1 MTDLEKLLERD
12 DISNDIKEIIQKTVS
27 VQKQLVKQLNGYKNT
42 NLTPEESNYRSIF
55 EESPIPSMEMDLS
68 KIKEFFIAKKVQGEE
83 EIQDFFDKN
92 LDESKR
98 IVKMIHIVDVNKEFL
113 KYYEIKD
120 KTTFEDML
128 VYFWEFPFIKKALAQ
143 LLSGKT
149 NLEEESFAY
158 NSEGKEFHSLY
169 KVSVVPGFEES
180 LSKVLVSIVDISKLN
195 AAETNLRRN
204 EAQFR
209 RLFEDSPIALREMD
223 FSDVKKNIDLLKSAG
238 IDDLEDYFENN
249 PEEVA
254 KFVKMVK
261 TVNFNKAT
269 LKLFEASSLDDL
281 LKARGK
287 TFESNFIQAHQ
298 EHFSTLKN
306 VILALI
312 DGVSPIKR
320 ESVIATTK
328 GNRITTFMTIS
339 VVPGFEQSLSKVYI
353 SNLDITKIK
362 EAQNAILQ
370 SEKKFR
376 SIIEKSRDGIL
387 LIDEKGI
394 IIEWNRAITDLTG
407 IDSEKALNKGFWE
420 IYNPLMPGH
429 VSTADSTNLM
439 VERLNDILITG
450 EADWLPRPIGTE
462 IALPGG
468 GHKFVQVTIFP
479 IKTLKG
485 HMIGSIWRDVT
496 KQKEIETKMKQELLK
511 FNIEEQNVY
520 LIQEADPVLS
530 REVIRDI
537 LRIGYS
543 GLILSRTPE
552 IEYRESFQTEFNY
565 MWMAET
571 TLEEKYS
578 SLLHKIESVIESLP
592 PKSVVLIERLDFLIS
607 KFGFEDIIVLIYK
620 LREIAVFLNLAI
632 IFSIDEETISNSQLK
647 LIEKETRTV
656 EPRVLAKIPLHLLEI
671 MRFIYTRNN
680 IGQQPSYTQI
690 AYELNVSRPTARK
703 RIKELTAIGYLRE
716 NQKGRTKVLELTHRG
731 LNAFT
736 QKKIE

>member
-1 MTDLEKLLERD
+1 MTDLEKLLEKD
-12 DISNDIKEIIQKTVS
+12 DISDDEKEIIRKSIYDQK
-27 VQKQLVKQLNGYKNT
+27 KLIKQLNQYKND
-42 NLTPEESNYRSIF
+42 NLTVEESDYRSLF
-55 EESPIPSMEMDLS
+55 EESPIPFMEMDLS
-68 KIKEFFIAKKVQGEE
+68 NIKEYFTSLELSGEG
-83 EIQDFFDKN
+83 EIQDFFDTN
-92 LDESKR
+92 LDESKK
-98 IVKMIHIVDVNKEFL
+98 IAKMIQIVNVNKEFL
-113 KYYEIKD
+113 KYYEIED

-128 VYFWEFPFIKKALAQ
+128 LYFWEYPFIKKALGK

-149 NLEEESFAY
+149 KIEEESLAY
-158 NSEGKEFHSLY
+158 NSRGKEFHSLY
-169 KVSVVPGFEES
+169 KVSVIPGFEES
-180 LSKVLVSIVDISKLN
+180 LSKVLLAIVDISKLI
-195 AAETNLRRN
+195 AAETDLRRN

-223 FSDVKKNIDLLKSAG
+223 FSDVKKNIDHLKSEG
-238 IDDLEDYFENN
+238 IEDLEDYFENN
-249 PEEVA
+249 PDEVT

-269 LKLFEASSLDDL
+269 LKLFEASSFDDL

-298 EHFSTLKN
+298 EHYSTLKN

-320 ESVIATTK
+320 ESVISTAK
-328 GNRITTFMTIS
+328 GNRITTFLTIS
-339 VVPGFEQSLSKVYI
+339 VVPGFEQSLSKVYV

-362 EAQNAILQ
+362 EAQNAIVQ
-370 SEKKFR
+370 SEKKLR
-376 SIIEKSRDGIL
+376 SIIEKSRDGIV

-407 IDSEKALNKGFWE
+407 IDSEEALNRGFWE

-429 VSTADSTNLM
+429 VSKADSTNLM

-479 IKTLKG
+479 IKTLEG
-485 HMIGSIWRDVT
+485 NMIGSIWRDVT

-511 FNIEEQNVY
+511 FNLEEQNVY

-530 REVIRDI
+530 REVIRDL

-552 IEYRESFQTEFNY
+552 IEYRESFQAEFNH

-571 TLEEKYS
+571 TLEEKYT
-578 SLLHKIESVIESLP
+578 SLLHKIESAIESLP

-607 KFGFEDIIVLIYK
+607 KFGFEDSIVLIYK

-632 IFSIDEETISNSQLK
+632 ILSIDEETISKSQLK
-647 LIEKETRTV
+647 LLEKETKIV

-690 AYELNVSRPTARK
+690 AYELNISRPTARK

-731 LNAFT
+731 FNAFN
-736 QKKIE
+736 QKSL